1 MKLPVR
7 RRLVVSTVA
16 AVAVVG
22 GGLALLV
29 RHGGS
34 GSTQYRTAT
43 ATVGTVTQTLAL
55 SGNLSPVG
63 ESDLDFGSSGKITA
77 VNVQPG
83 QRVTAGEVLATLD
96 FNSLQA
102 ALIQAQAT
110 LSSAQARV
118 SLDQSGPTAQSLAQS
133 QASVRSAQAQVASA
147 QTALTDGNEVDQAEI
162 TAAQKQLSD
171 DTASCKASPAVST
184 PTPAPSTPTPT
195 PPPTPSPTPA
205 PTPNP
210 ACGRTGADQN
220 AIKAA
225 QAKATQDQHQEQNQL
240 TQAQSQLANAQSQLA
255 TADQSATAT
264 QLAQDQAQVQ
274 VDQVNVNNAELAL
287 NGATITAP
295 VAGVVGQV
303 NISAGQLTS
312 GGSSSGSGSS
322 NLGGGGGGNGGSNS
336 SSSSGSSATHDI
348 VVLTPGAFQVVGSV
362 SDTQVS
368 EVALGQTAQVSVA
381 GDPNPISGKVTNI
394 AAEPTVTS
402 GVASFPVTVV
412 LSGTNSDL
420 HSGVSASVSLVI
432 NQVSD
437 VLTVPTSAVRPA
449 GAGDTVETLVNNQ
462 VVDVPVTIGATELAP
477 HPDPVRAQR
486 GPDRGRRH
494 PQQRRPDPERQQ
506 LRRLRRRRRR
516 RHRGRRRGRGR
527 WRRPPRHRGRLRPVT
542 RGGSAEPPR
551 PSAAR
556 TVASWEAAPPL
567 PPRRPPHVTPNGGTI
582 SALPVTTRGETRPM
596 RIAPD
601 PNARWR

>member
-7 RRLVVSTVA
+7 RRLVVPTIA

-22 GGLALLV
+22 GGLTLLV

-34 GSTQYRTAT
+34 GSTEYRTAT

-63 ESDLDFGSSGKITA
+63 ASDLDFGSSGKISA

-83 QRVTAGEVLATLD
+83 QKVTAGEVLATLD
-96 FNSLQA
+96 SNSLQA
-102 ALIQAQAT
+102 ALIQAKAT

-118 SLDQSGPTAQSLAQS
+118 SLDGSGPTAQTLAQS

-147 QTALTDGNEVDQAEI
+147 QTALTDGNAVDQAAI
-162 TAAQKQLSD
+162 TQAQDQL
-171 DTASCKASPAVST
+171 TADQNSCKASPATST
-184 PTPAPSTPTPT
+184 PTPSPSAS
-195 PPPTPSPTPA
+195 PSPTPA

-210 ACGRTGADQN
+210 ACGKITGDNEAV
-220 AIKAA
+220 AA
-225 QAKATQDQHQEQNQL
+225 ARAKQTQDQHQEQNSL
-240 TQAQSQLANAQSQLA
+240 TQAQSQLANAQAQLA

-274 VDQVNVNNAELAL
+274 VDQVNVDNAQLAVA
-287 NGATITAP
+287 GATITAP

-303 NISAGQLTS
+303 NITVGQLTS
-312 GGSSSGSGSS
+312 GGSSTGSS
-322 NLGGGGGGNGGSNS
+322 NAGGGGGGGGAGGSS
-336 SSSSGSSATHDI
+336 TGSGSSTTHDI
-348 VVLTPGAFQVVGSV
+348 VVLTPGAFEVVGSV

-368 EVALGQTAQVSVA
+368 EVALNQTAQVSVA
-381 GDPNPISGKVTNI
+381 GDSNPITGKVTNI

-402 GVASFPVTVV
+402 GVATFPVTVV

-437 VLTVPTSAVRPA
+437 VLTVPTSAVRPN

-462 VVDVPVTIGATELAP
+462 VVSVPVTIGAT
-477 HPDPVRAQR
+477 DS
-486 GPDRGRRH
+486 
-494 PQQRRPDPERQQ
+494 
-506 LRRLRRRRRR
+506 LRTQIQSGLTEGETVVVATLSSVVPTPNVSNFGAFPGGGTRVQV
-516 RHRGRRRGRGR
+516 GGGGGGRGGAGGG
-527 WRRPPRHRGRLRPVT
+527 GRAGA
-542 RGGSAEPPR
+542 GG
-551 PSAAR
+551 
-556 TVASWEAAPPL
+556 
-567 PPRRPPHVTPNGGTI
+567 
-582 SALPVTTRGETRPM
+582 
-596 RIAPD
+596 
-601 PNARWR
+601 